1 MCKKLFLTVA
11 LAAVLCLMTSC
22 GGPSKMIQRIV
33 PTAVNTVNSVRLNE
47 LHLQHGTDYSIM
59 NTVTAEAT
67 VFYTTKK
74 KGQVVILEEE
84 NGECWLEYKFD
95 SQQEKWGLVDFEG
108 IARYGF
114 LSNDE
119 GRVSLREINPEDMAR
134 NIAIYRLI
142 NASKVRG
149 ADGVIE
155 PVIST
160 NVGELNG
167 KIVFKT
173 TVSAKLMKLNV
184 DSGTGKT
191 SSLPSKTDSEP
202 DKASAEP
209 AEKADSESG
218 KVGTNLGKTIT
229 KIGKAITKSG
239 KSNTK

>member
-1 MCKKLFLTVA
+1 MCKKLFLTVSLVA
-11 LAAVLCLMTSC
+11 CMCLMTSC

-47 LHLQHGTDYSIM
+47 LNLQHGTDYSIM

-108 IARYGF
+108 VARYGF

-119 GRVSLREINPEDMAR
+119 GRVSIREINPEDMAR

-184 DSGTGKT
+184 DSGAGK
-191 SSLPSKTDSEP
+191 SSTISSKPDPEP
-202 DKASAEP
+202 DKSSAESSD
-209 AEKADSESG
+209 KTDSESG
-218 KVGTNLGKTIT
+218 KASTNLGKTIT
-229 KIGKAITKSG
+229 KIGKAITKSS
-239 KSNTK
+239 KSSTK

>member
-1 MCKKLFLTVA
+1 MCKKLFPIVT
-11 LAAVLCLMTSC
+11 LAVGMCLMTSC
-22 GGPSKMIQRIV
+22 GGPSKMTQRIV

-47 LHLQHGTDYSIM
+47 MNLQHGTDYNII
-59 NTVTAEAT
+59 NTVTADAT
-67 VFYTTKK
+67 VFYSTKK

-108 IARYGF
+108 VARYGF

-142 NASKVRG
+142 NESKVRG

-160 NVGELNG
+160 NVDEREG

-184 DSGTGKT
+184 DSGTGK
-191 SSLPSKTDSEP
+191 SSTISSKPDPEP
-202 DKASAEP
+202 DKSSAESSKP
-209 AEKADSESG
+209 S
-218 KVGTNLGKTIT
+218 TKTSRPGSKTSKPGSKT
-229 KIGKAITKSG
+229 K
-239 KSNTK
+239 